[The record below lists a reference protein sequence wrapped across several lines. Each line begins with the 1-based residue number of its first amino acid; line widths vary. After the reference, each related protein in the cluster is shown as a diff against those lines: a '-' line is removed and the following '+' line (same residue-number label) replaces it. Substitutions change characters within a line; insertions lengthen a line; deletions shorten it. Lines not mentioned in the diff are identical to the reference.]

1 MAIGGVYI
9 TQTLI
14 SMIIM
19 QSVPTLL
26 RSEGFSLSLIG
37 LTSLFML
44 PWTLKFLWSPFIERL
59 RLPFGKKFRRS
70 RNLILIGQSLVALLV
85 FLLILINPNDNIS
98 KLNNLWIFGIFILC
112 AFLTSTIDIACDG
125 MAVEQIK
132 ASNRGW
138 GNIAQVGGGEI
149 GALLGT
155 SGFFINFQLF

>member
-59 RLPFGKKFRRS
+59 RLPFWKK
-70 RNLILIGQSLVALLV
+70 
-85 FLLILINPNDNIS
+85 IS
-98 KLNNLWIFGIFILC
+98 PF
-112 AFLTSTIDIACDG
+112 T
-125 MAVEQIK
+125 
-132 ASNRGW
+132 
-138 GNIAQVGGGEI
+138 
-149 GALLGT
+149 
-155 SGFFINFQLF
+155 

>member
-59 RLPFGKKFRRS
+59 RLPF
-70 RNLILIGQSLVALLV
+70 
-85 FLLILINPNDNIS
+85 
-98 KLNNLWIFGIFILC
+98 
-112 AFLTSTIDIACDG
+112 
-125 MAVEQIK
+125 
-132 ASNRGW
+132 
-138 GNIAQVGGGEI
+138 
-149 GALLGT
+149 
-155 SGFFINFQLF
+155 

>member
-44 PWTLKFLWSPFIERL
+44 PWTLKFLWCSIY
-59 RLPFGKKFRRS
+59 
-70 RNLILIGQSLVALLV
+70 
-85 FLLILINPNDNIS
+85 
-98 KLNNLWIFGIFILC
+98 
-112 AFLTSTIDIACDG
+112 
-125 MAVEQIK
+125 
-132 ASNRGW
+132 
-138 GNIAQVGGGEI
+138 
-149 GALLGT
+149 
-155 SGFFINFQLF
+155 

>member
-44 PWTLKFLWSPFIERL
+44 PW
-59 RLPFGKKFRRS
+59 
-70 RNLILIGQSLVALLV
+70 
-85 FLLILINPNDNIS
+85 
-98 KLNNLWIFGIFILC
+98 
-112 AFLTSTIDIACDG
+112 
-125 MAVEQIK
+125 M
-132 ASNRGW
+132 
-138 GNIAQVGGGEI
+138 
-149 GALLGT
+149 
-155 SGFFINFQLF
+155 

>member
-59 RLPFGKKFRRS
+59 R
-70 RNLILIGQSLVALLV
+70 
-85 FLLILINPNDNIS
+85 
-98 KLNNLWIFGIFILC
+98 
-112 AFLTSTIDIACDG
+112 
-125 MAVEQIK
+125 
-132 ASNRGW
+132 
-138 GNIAQVGGGEI
+138 
-149 GALLGT
+149 
-155 SGFFINFQLF
+155 